1 MVRAAFNFLK
11 WFFRSQLLVAAISSY
26 VFFISFG
33 EVRDAFSSNGPYLVP
48 GPEYSD
54 EILYVSRQEYIR
66 HEASNGIFMALMALM
81 FWGLAAHSL
90 KEAEEKNNKD
100 IDYLKWK
107 LAEYEKN
114 FS

>member
-1 MVRAAFNFLK
+1 
-11 WFFRSQLLVAAISSY
+11 
-26 VFFISFG
+26 
-33 EVRDAFSSNGPYLVP
+33 
-48 GPEYSD
+48 
-54 EILYVSRQEYIR
+54 
-66 HEASNGIFMALMALM
+66 MALMALM